1 MFYKEWSESGIEGM
15 MSDFRICEK
24 DLEGVT
30 IIHAY
35 YNDDGENYCGD
46 AYVLFAKGD
55 KYYEV
60 HGSHCSCMGLEDQW
74 EPEECTYE
82 ELTAMLKRRDTDTDL
97 IEDLRA
103 YIGE

>member
-15 MSDFRICEK
+15 MSDFRISEK
-24 DLEGVT
+24 DLVGVT

-35 YNDDGENYCGD
+35 YNDDWENYCGD
-46 AYVLFAKGD
+46 AYVLFAKDG

-74 EPEECTYE
+74 EPEECTPE
-82 ELTAMLKRRDTDTDL
+82 ELAAMLDRRGTDEDL
-97 IEDLRA
+97 LKDLRA
-103 YIGE
+103 YSGE